1 MTTAGT
7 FSPTRLLLALMGLL
21 LVGYGALACNTQA
34 DACVYL
40 KSGMTIDPEPYHIG
54 PNS

>member
-1 MTTAGT
+1 MIAAYT
-7 FSPTRLLLALMGLL
+7 FFLTRLLIALMGLL
-21 LVGYGALACNTQA
+21 IAGYGAKGCGTQK

-40 KSGMTIDPEPYHIG
+40 KVGMTIDPEPYHIG